1 MLLALNRDARWTVL
15 VSSSVSAF
23 VALQRQVGVSFG
35 RVGGYRARKK
45 LEFDESVWAR
55 SSLARRL

>member
-23 VALQRQVGVSFG
+23 VALQWHAGVSFG
-35 RVGGYRARKK
+35 RVGGYRAGEK
-45 LEFDESVWAR
+45 A
-55 SSLARRL
+55 SLALGAYNESRQ